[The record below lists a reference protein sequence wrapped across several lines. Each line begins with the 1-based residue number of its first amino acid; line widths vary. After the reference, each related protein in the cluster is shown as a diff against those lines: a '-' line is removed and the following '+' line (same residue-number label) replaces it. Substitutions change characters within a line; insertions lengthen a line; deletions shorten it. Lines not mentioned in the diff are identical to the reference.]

1 MAHLAASYSSYETF
15 LQGADSYWSLDLAAM
30 NNSGV
35 TGTAILAINT
45 EADGT
50 RYLNVSMVAEGLTPS
65 VQHAQHV
72 HGTFDPD
79 TGEVTDARMPVTA
92 DDADMDGFVE
102 VFEGLAAY
110 GDILFRHSVLD
121 ESECILAFEVA
132 DTGVGIAP
140 DKQEIVFEA
149 FQQVVQ
155 LCSNGRLHRLRYSA
169 GPTSSTRS

>member
-79 TGEVTDARMPVTA
+79 TGEHMPLLEDLDRMDAEAIGESQSRTVRPV
-92 DDADMDGFVE
+92 GH
-102 VFEGLAAY
+102 L
-110 GDILFRHSVLD
+110 VLRRR
-121 ESECILAFEVA
+121 F
-132 DTGVGIAP
+132 
-140 DKQEIVFEA
+140 
-149 FQQVVQ
+149 
-155 LCSNGRLHRLRYSA
+155 
-169 GPTSSTRS
+169 